1 MCIVS
6 LKGGKIDHTVGGLNQ
21 FSFQNEYTCMMI
33 VPAETW
39 PIAKVKIVKICAFVH
54 RNLMIREGC

>member
-6 LKGGKIDHTVGGLNQ
+6 LKGGKIDHTFGGQNQ
-21 FSFQNEYTCMMI
+21 FSFQNGYMMI

-39 PIAKVKIVKICAFVH
+39 PTTKVKIVKVCSSKL
-54 RNLMIREGC
+54 NGT